1 MGQSRK
7 KKRVVDSSAKKSKHK
22 IRIIPKNRDSV
33 LICVRA
39 LKRIYRQH
47 EYPSRVRIAQAIPVN
62 QEGESIG
69 IVTRIL
75 KLVFFLP
82 NVYARARCVET
93 KKKTK
98 DKQNKYIKRDESLII
113 QKKNL
118 PIHAGLTHVR
128 IRIRAPSDARV
139 CKPW

>member
-1 MGQSRK
+1 MWVSRV
-7 KKRVVDSSAKKSKHK
+7 KRVVDSSAKKSKHK
-22 IRIIPKNRDSV
+22 IRIIRKNNFSV

-75 KLVFFLP
+75 LKLVFF
-82 NVYARARCVET
+82 YIRIRARARYVERT

-98 DKQNKYIKRDESLII
+98 DKQNK
-113 QKKNL
+113 
-118 PIHAGLTHVR
+118 
-128 IRIRAPSDARV
+128 
-139 CKPW
+139 

>member
-1 MGQSRK
+1 MGQSSK

-22 IRIIPKNRDSV
+22 IRIIRKNRDSV

-75 KLVFFLP
+75 LKLVFFL
-82 NVYARARCVET
+82 YTYTRARPICRT
-93 KKKTK
+93 NKKENERQTEHIT
-98 DKQNKYIKRDESLII
+98 DKKRRISRYTE
-113 QKKNL
+113 KK
-118 PIHAGLTHVR
+118 LTHTR
-128 IRIRAPSDARV
+128 WLDAR
-139 CKPW
+139 PNPHPRSL